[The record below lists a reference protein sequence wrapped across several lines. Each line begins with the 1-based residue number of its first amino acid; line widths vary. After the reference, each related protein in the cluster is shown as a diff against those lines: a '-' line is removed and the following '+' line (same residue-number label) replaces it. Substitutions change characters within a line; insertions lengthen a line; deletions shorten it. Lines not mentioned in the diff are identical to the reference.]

1 MYTIIVQG
9 KILEF
14 EPRSRYSL
22 YLLFARYKTALSL
35 SLAWFRSR
43 FVQKYLSLLRCARTA
58 IVLPSKK
65 KRGLKRSSLALH
77 ISRSTLLFRFN

>member
-22 YLLFARYKTALSL
+22 YLLFARYKTALSRVIPL
-35 SLAWFRSR
+35 SFCTKIPFFAALRANCYCSPLQKNVGKNVARSR
-43 FVQKYLSLLRCARTA
+43 YIYLAQPYSL
-58 IVLPSKK
+58 
-65 KRGLKRSSLALH
+65 
-77 ISRSTLLFRFN
+77 